1 MGQREHRHKAV
12 AVSPTNAT
20 GCITGSNAAHAPLG
34 HNQRR
39 KSALRSLPL
48 DPPAM
53 PLTITMPDAWVNIN
67 GNGRLPRAALLASL

>member
-12 AVSPTNAT
+12 AVSPKNAT
-20 GCITGSNAAHAPLG
+20 GCITGSNAAHAPPDR
-34 HNQRR
+34 HRRR
-39 KSALRSLPL
+39 KIALRSPPL

-67 GNGRLPRAALLASL
+67 GKRRTPRAA